1 MQRTKRNRR
10 GSVLLM
16 VVGLLTIIYM
26 LGGTFLIV
34 ASLDRKQTRS
44 IVRSGQGNTNAR
56 GLVVLVQNKLRDDLH
71 LSDTRGVYGALS
83 TGPEA
88 WLGYIDYP
96 ADDAR
101 GDFWLSTPY
110 FRGVSQWRRLG
121 DLPGVGGGNNVSVTT
136 NSEEYMDV
144 DLDGA
149 RDAVRFDS
157 GMVDPD
163 GDTIYAA
170 VRVLDTS
177 GFLNANVA
185 WSDEDMT
192 NPVTPVNLTLKPLTG
207 FSPNGH
213 EWKDLLGS
221 RGGTHNTPLAVY
233 YQDAAWRILHPESPF
248 LPFDVAE
255 EAFLRNMDPD
265 GLVYE
270 AQAGRMASE
279 LVDHGDRSL
288 YRQLTTRS
296 VSRSLLRI
304 PGQMDSRRLRLTSSA
319 LNDQNTRQWLWQQLV
334 AAGADRTEAAHVVA
348 NLWAYT
354 SDADAATTAFAFQ
367 PTANPAVNK
376 VYGVAEQLVI
386 SEVFIY
392 SESETSDG
400 TDDDGFGIGVELMN
414 PTWQAVNTANYKL
427 AVGASVK
434 SFSDLAG
441 GAPIVA
447 PGQKIVLYY
456 FDGKIGPDG
465 DDAELATFGFDQ
477 ITAPRYEVQELDDFS
492 AATALRIYKEVQ
504 VAGVAEQVPIDAVTG
519 SEVGYTVTDKKTHD
533 FNYDTERGAN
543 ARRDDSWDE
552 YQPGNGKLGGRKRA
566 TVAIYKTDTN
576 ADEDDHALGDGNGL
590 KDKDLNPELHE
601 GFAIHRPRNMR
612 NLGEL
617 LRLYRTGPDATGV
630 ALPQQLKNFKDD
642 PTRGLIDPHD
652 MIGPSGGPY
661 PTVPWAAVLME
672 LVEILPTD
680 TGMSDDPRRIYGRI
694 NINTAE
700 RDVLLQL
707 PWQKYVFGVQKGSA
721 YKNPRVAIDEDR
733 VVDYIIAYRD
743 GTQTPDGR
751 YDFSNRA
758 AANGTGGLRAGL
770 GGANGFLTEAEVAI
784 PLHLYARTL
793 KADINDFERR
803 HQYIDIHGVDRLYH
817 DISNLITVR
826 SDTYAVLIKLQSG
839 GEDTGRPERVRR
851 FLGLID
857 RSNVLNPGDMP
868 DIVLFTELK

>member
-1 MQRTKRNRR
+1 
-10 GSVLLM
+10 M

-34 ASLDRKQTRS
+34 ASMDRKQTRS
-44 IVRSGQGNTNAR
+44 IVRSGQGTTNAR

-71 LSDTRGVYGALS
+71 LSDTRGVYGELS

-96 ADDAR
+96 ADDSR

-110 FRGVSQWRRLG
+110 YRGISQWRRLG
-121 DLPGVGGGNNVSVTT
+121 DLPGAGGGNDVSVSTT
-136 NSEEYMDV
+136 SEDYMDV

-149 RDAVRFDS
+149 RDAIRFDS

-185 WSDEDMT
+185 WSDKSMT
-192 NPVTPVNLTLKPLTG
+192 NPVTPVNLKLKPLTG
-207 FSPNGH
+207 FSPYGH
-213 EWKDLLGS
+213 EWKDLLSS
-221 RGGTHNTPLAVY
+221 RGGSHNTALSVY

-248 LPFDVAE
+248 VPFDVAE

-265 GLVYE
+265 GLAHKTE
-270 AQAGRMASE
+270 AGRMAEE
-279 LVDHGDRSL
+279 LAANGSRSL

-296 VSRSLLRI
+296 ISRSLLRI
-304 PGQMDSRRLRLTSSA
+304 PGQMDSRRLALTDSA

-354 SDADAATTAFAFQ
+354 SNADAATTAFAFQ
-367 PTANPAVNK
+367 PNSNPAVTK
-376 VYGVAEQLVI
+376 VYGIAEQLVI

-392 SESETSDG
+392 SESETTDG
-400 TDDDGFGIGVELMN
+400 ADNDGYGIGIELMN
-414 PTWQAVNTANYKL
+414 PTWRTVNTANYKL

-434 SFSDLAG
+434 NFSDLAG
-441 GAPIVA
+441 GAPVVA
-447 PGQKIVLYY
+447 PGGKIVLYY
-456 FDGKIGPDG
+456 FDGKIGPDD

-477 ITAPRYEVQELDDFS
+477 ITATKYEVQQLEDFS
-492 AATALRIYKEVQ
+492 AGTSLRIYKEVQ

-519 SEVGYTVTDKKTHD
+519 SEIGYTVTNKRTHD
-533 FNYDTERGAN
+533 GLYDDQRGAN

-552 YQPGNGKLGGRKRA
+552 YRPENGKLGGRKRA
-566 TVAIYKTDTN
+566 TVAVYKTDTS

-590 KDKDLNPELHE
+590 KDKDLNPGLHE
-601 GFAIHRPRNMR
+601 GFAIHRPTSMR

-630 ALPQQLKNFKDD
+630 ALPQQLKNFKED
-642 PTRGLIDPHD
+642 PTRGLIDLHD
-652 MIGPSGGPY
+652 RIGPAGGPY
-661 PTVPWAAVLME
+661 PTLPWAAVLME

-680 TGMSDDPRRIYGRI
+680 TGMADDPRRIYGRI
-694 NINTAE
+694 NINTAQ

-707 PWQKYVFGVQKGSA
+707 PWQKYVYGVDGGNA
-721 YKNPRVAIDEDR
+721 YKNPRVTVDEGML
-733 VVDYIIAYRD
+733 VDYIIAYRD

-751 YDFSNRA
+751 FDFSNRA
-758 AANGTGGLRAGL
+758 TANGTGGLRAGL

-793 KADINDFERR
+793 KADINDFQRR
-803 HQYIDIHGVDRLYH
+803 HEYIDVHGVDRLYH

-826 SDTYAVLIKLQSG
+826 SDTYAVLIQLQSG
-839 GEDTGRPERVRR
+839 DADSGRPVRVRR

-857 RSNVLNPGDMP
+857 RSNVLDPDDMP